1 MKRKPRSWPLY
12 LLVACLTLVIVTWGE
27 IWMFWT
33 MLSVLLG
40 GISLAALMR
49 EAIDSI
55 RRSPEGASI
64 HMGEIVMGRIAVFV
78 SMIVNLATA
87 AIIPATY
94 FFGQARIEVSG
105 YVVNVAEVALQF
117 SYYGLASYIGLN
129 VASAFLRPPTK
140 TSFMMDFVPSWTAAL
155 SIWSTWFGTK
165 FGFGADSVAI
175 LGAASLLNTLA
186 IFAIFDTLF
195 LQRPNNREMRAR
207 IEAAIRGSNATALPE
222 LGTGTGYQ
230 YDKRD
235 IAPADN
241 DNRRQAAVAEPG
253 PLAAFVANFS
263 ELGPFNGETVIAKIS
278 PDGHVDLDVTS
289 MTVPRLLAAAA
300 EKLLAQ
306 QSPRAA

>member
-64 HMGEIVMGRIAVFV
+64 HMGEIVMGRLAVFV

-129 VASAFLRPPTK
+129 VASAFT
-140 TSFMMDFVPSWTAAL
+140 T
-155 SIWSTWFGTK
+155 
-165 FGFGADSVAI
+165 
-175 LGAASLLNTLA
+175 
-186 IFAIFDTLF
+186 
-195 LQRPNNREMRAR
+195 
-207 IEAAIRGSNATALPE
+207 
-222 LGTGTGYQ
+222 
-230 YDKRD
+230 
-235 IAPADN
+235 
-241 DNRRQAAVAEPG
+241 
-253 PLAAFVANFS
+253 
-263 ELGPFNGETVIAKIS
+263 
-278 PDGHVDLDVTS
+278 
-289 MTVPRLLAAAA
+289 
-300 EKLLAQ
+300 
-306 QSPRAA
+306 